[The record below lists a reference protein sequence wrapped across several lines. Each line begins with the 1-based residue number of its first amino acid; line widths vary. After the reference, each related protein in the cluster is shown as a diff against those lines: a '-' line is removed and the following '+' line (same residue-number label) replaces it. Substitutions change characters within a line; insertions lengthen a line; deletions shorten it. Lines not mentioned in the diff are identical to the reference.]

1 MPDAPAWLPA
11 LTLRL
16 QLDGLATL
24 GLDSGRVRARLG
36 PLPDAPDALVPV
48 QAYLDMWE
56 EAERQYGHPG
66 LPSALALA
74 IPFGAYGALDY
85 LVGSADT
92 VAGCCESAMLHFTM
106 VAIDVGLEIDALEDS
121 ARFVRVRPL
130 GPMPAQALE
139 FTLVTLFSRL
149 RYVSGGSFVP
159 RMLGLPVARPARD
172 DVRTRVLGLTP
183 AYQRPGAEML
193 IDGDTWHMPTRSA
206 DAFLHATLKAIAAQL
221 QLTRPGDSTVE
232 RALRARL
239 RDALAQGRADAARM
253 AVLLGVSERTL
264 QRRLTELGRSFS
276 DVVEDFRQEEAARL
290 LATPGMPLVEVASR
304 LGYAEQTSFTRAFRR
319 WTGTTPGA
327 WRAGQSA

>member
-92 VAGCCESAMLHFTM
+92 CLLYTSP
-106 VAIDVGLEIDALEDS
+106 S
-121 ARFVRVRPL
+121 
-130 GPMPAQALE
+130 
-139 FTLVTLFSRL
+139 
-149 RYVSGGSFVP
+149 P
-159 RMLGLPVARPARD
+159 RD
-172 DVRTRVLGLTP
+172 
-183 AYQRPGAEML
+183 
-193 IDGDTWHMPTRSA
+193 
-206 DAFLHATLKAIAAQL
+206 
-221 QLTRPGDSTVE
+221 
-232 RALRARL
+232 
-239 RDALAQGRADAARM
+239 
-253 AVLLGVSERTL
+253 
-264 QRRLTELGRSFS
+264 
-276 DVVEDFRQEEAARL
+276 
-290 LATPGMPLVEVASR
+290 
-304 LGYAEQTSFTRAFRR
+304 
-319 WTGTTPGA
+319 
-327 WRAGQSA
+327 